1 MNAAPA
7 LKEGNVTQIPE
18 IEFAQIE
25 PTTRCN
31 FTCGFC
37 CGRSMEQRDITL
49 ETFAKTLDAFPN
61 LKHVELQGEGEPL
74 LHHDFFE
81 MARMLRSRDVSVS
94 IITNGSQLLKRNAI
108 PQILDL
114 GLEKV
119 SVSIE
124 SADAET
130 FKKIRGGKLETV
142 VAGIRELIQ
151 ERNRRG
157 LARPLV
163 DFAVTVLE
171 STVDTFPGIVKLY
184 QELGMDGGI
193 NTQLLQRMESYATN
207 YKSDMQD
214 QLVTIGSAERF
225 KEARR
230 KGEEIVGAPAKIGF
244 YKELYKGVETTRN
257 ICPWLEK
264 GIFVTNLGDYSPCC
278 KVKNAPKYGYGNVDD
293 DSKERFYNTRQ
304 LMREQLH
311 RGEVPTACVG
321 CGGAEQFRGKPD
333 AVGLEL
339 LGAR

>member
-31 FTCGFC
+31 CTCGFC

-74 LHHDFFE
+74 LHHDVFE

-157 LARPLV
+157 LARPLI

-171 STVDTFPGIVKLY
+171 SHHLVQYTSKTNSFKQASEVAATSRASYRTVSHAESEKGVQK
-184 QELGMDGGI
+184 QCCVRGGI
-193 NTQLLQRMESYATN
+193 ACAR
-207 YKSDMQD
+207 
-214 QLVTIGSAERF
+214 GSAV
-225 KEARR
+225 A
-230 KGEEIVGAPAKIGF
+230 A
-244 YKELYKGVETTRN
+244 N
-257 ICPWLEK
+257 
-264 GIFVTNLGDYSPCC
+264 GD
-278 KVKNAPKYGYGNVDD
+278 D
-293 DSKERFYNTRQ
+293 
-304 LMREQLH
+304 
-311 RGEVPTACVG
+311 
-321 CGGAEQFRGKPD
+321 
-333 AVGLEL
+333 
-339 LGAR
+339 